1 MNSNDIRKILGS
13 SLKELRTAKGLTQ
26 EQLAERIGK
35 QTNTV
40 NRIETGMNFVK
51 SETLA
56 ELCNVLNV
64 HPSILF
70 TSRPEIVL
78 KEHVDSIKAITQ
90 LLQTFPKDKLK
101 DAYNILNALN
111 K

>member
-1 MNSNDIRKILGS
+1 MCK
-13 SLKELRTAKGLTQ
+13 K
-26 EQLAERIGK
+26 
-35 QTNTV
+35 V
-40 NRIETGMNFVK
+40 NRIETGMNFAK
-51 SETLA
+51 SDTIA
-56 ELCNVLNV
+56 KLCDVFNI

-78 KEHVDSIKAITQ
+78 KEHIDSIKTITQ
-90 LLQTFPKDKLK
+90 LLQTFSKDRLK